1 MIRQA
6 LLSDLETILDIY
18 DEARVFMGQNGNPSQ
33 WRNGYPSK
41 GRVIDDIKENCLFV
55 IQRESKPC
63 GVFFFKVGEDPT
75 YRYIENGKWL
85 SDTEYGVIHRIAGRT
100 KEKRIFAEALEFC
113 QGKITHLR
121 IDTHKDNSIMQHA
134 LAKYGFTP
142 CGTIYVAD
150 GTPRIAYE
158 RL

>member
-41 GRVIDDIKENCLFV
+41 GRVTDDIKENCLFV

-100 KEKRIFAEALEFC
+100 KEKGIFAEALEFC
-113 QGKITHLR
+113 QEKITHLR

>member
-1 MIRQA
+1 M
-6 LLSDLETILDIY
+6 
-18 DEARVFMGQNGNPSQ
+18 
-33 WRNGYPSK
+33 
-41 GRVIDDIKENCLFV
+41 
-55 IQRESKPC
+55 
-63 GVFFFKVGEDPT
+63 
-75 YRYIENGKWL
+75 KWL

-100 KEKRIFAEALEFC
+100 KEKGIFAEALEFC
-113 QGKITHLR
+113 QEKITHLR

>member
-1 MIRQA
+1 
-6 LLSDLETILDIY
+6 
-18 DEARVFMGQNGNPSQ
+18 MGQNGNPSQ

-41 GRVIDDIKENCLFV
+41 GRVTDDIKENCLFV

-100 KEKRIFAEALEFC
+100 KEKGIFAEALEFC

>member
-18 DEARVFMGQNGNPSQ
+18 EEARVFMRQNGNPSQ
-33 WRNGYPSK
+33 WKNGYPGK
-41 GRVIDDIKENCLFV
+41 DRVTEDIKENCLFV

-100 KEKRIFAEALEFC
+100 KEKGIFAEALEFC

>member
-18 DEARVFMGQNGNPSQ
+18 EEARVFMRQNGNSSQ
-33 WRNGYPSK
+33 WKNGYPSK
-41 GRVIDDIKENCLFV
+41 DRVTDDIKENCLFV
-55 IQRESKPC
+55 IQREGKPC

-100 KEKRIFAEALEFC
+100 KEKGIFAEALEFC

-121 IDTHKDNSIMQHA
+121 IDTHKDNSIMQNA

>member
-18 DEARVFMGQNGNPSQ
+18 DEARVFMRQNGNPSQ
-33 WRNGYPSK
+33 WKNGYPGK
-41 GRVIDDIKENCLFV
+41 DRVTEDIKENCLFV
-55 IQRESKPC
+55 IQRDSKPC

-75 YRYIENGKWL
+75 YWYIENGKWL
-85 SDTEYGVIHRIAGRT
+85 SDSEYGVIHRIAGRT
-100 KEKRIFAEALEFC
+100 KEKGIFAEALEFC

>member
-41 GRVIDDIKENCLFV
+41 DRVTDDIKENCLFV

-75 YRYIENGKWL
+75 YRYVGNVDWIS
-85 SDTEYGVIHRIAGRT
+85 SDKSRYKRYFHRQI
-100 KEKRIFAEALEFC
+100 
-113 QGKITHLR
+113 LR
-121 IDTHKDNSIMQHA
+121 K
-134 LAKYGFTP
+134 
-142 CGTIYVAD
+142 
-150 GTPRIAYE
+150 
-158 RL
+158 

>member
-18 DEARVFMGQNGNPSQ
+18 EEARVFMRQNGNPSQ
-33 WRNGYPSK
+33 WKNGYPGK
-41 GRVIDDIKENCLFV
+41 DRVTEDIKENCLFV
-55 IQRESKPC
+55 IQRDSKPC

-75 YRYIENGKWL
+75 YRYIEGGKWL

-100 KEKRIFAEALEFC
+100 KEKGILAEALEFC

-150 GTPRIAYE
+150 GTPRIVYE

>member
-41 GRVIDDIKENCLFV
+41 GRVTDDIKENCLFV

-75 YRYIENGKWL
+75 YCHIENGKWL

-100 KEKRIFAEALEFC
+100 KEKGIFAEALEFC

>member
-18 DEARVFMGQNGNPSQ
+18 DEARVFMRQNGNPSQ

-41 GRVIDDIKENCLFV
+41 GRVTDDIKENCLFV

-100 KEKRIFAEALEFC
+100 KEKGIFAEALEFC

>member
-18 DEARVFMGQNGNPSQ
+18 DEARVFMRQNGNPSQ

-41 GRVIDDIKENCLFV
+41 GRVTDDIKENCLFV

-75 YRYIENGKWL
+75 YRYVENGKWL

-100 KEKRIFAEALEFC
+100 KEKGIFAEALEFC

>member
-18 DEARVFMGQNGNPSQ
+18 DEARVFMRQNGNPSQ

-41 GRVIDDIKENCLFV
+41 GRVTDDIKENCLFV
-55 IQRESKPC
+55 IQRDSKPC

-100 KEKRIFAEALEFC
+100 KEKGIFAEALEFC

>member
-18 DEARVFMGQNGNPSQ
+18 EEARVFMRQNGNPSQ
-33 WRNGYPSK
+33 WKNGYPGK
-41 GRVIDDIKENCLFV
+41 DRVTEDIKENCLFV
-55 IQRESKPC
+55 IQRDSKPC

-100 KEKRIFAEALEFC
+100 KEKGILAETLEFC

>member
-100 KEKRIFAEALEFC
+100 KEKGIFAEALEFC

>member
-18 DEARVFMGQNGNPSQ
+18 EEARVFMRQNGNPSQ
-33 WRNGYPSK
+33 WKNGYPGK
-41 GRVIDDIKENCLFV
+41 DRVTEDIKENCLFV
-55 IQRESKPC
+55 IQRDSKPC

-100 KEKRIFAEALEFC
+100 KEKGILAEALEFC

>member
-18 DEARVFMGQNGNPSQ
+18 DEARVFMRQNGNPSQ

-41 GRVIDDIKENCLFV
+41 GRVTDDIKENCLFV

-75 YRYIENGKWL
+75 YCHIENGKWL

-100 KEKRIFAEALEFC
+100 KEKGIFAEALEFC

>member
-18 DEARVFMGQNGNPSQ
+18 EEARVFMGQNGNPSQ

-41 GRVIDDIKENCLFV
+41 GRVTDDIKENCLFV

-100 KEKRIFAEALEFC
+100 KEKGIFAEALEFC

-134 LAKYGFTP
+134 LAKHGFTP

>member
-18 DEARVFMGQNGNPSQ
+18 EEARVFMRQNGNPSQ

-41 GRVIDDIKENCLFV
+41 GRVTDDIKENCLFV

-75 YRYIENGKWL
+75 YRYVENGKWL

-100 KEKRIFAEALEFC
+100 KEKGIFAEALEFC

>member
-18 DEARVFMGQNGNPSQ
+18 DEARVFMRQNGNPSQ

-41 GRVIDDIKENCLFV
+41 GRV
-55 IQRESKPC
+55 
-63 GVFFFKVGEDPT
+63 
-75 YRYIENGKWL
+75 ENGKWL

-100 KEKRIFAEALEFC
+100 KEKGIFAEALEFC

>member
-41 GRVIDDIKENCLFV
+41 GRVTDDIKENCLFV

-100 KEKRIFAEALEFC
+100 KEKGIFAEALEFC